1 MNFSYHL
8 VVCNTSRF
16 FINTRTNNLNKWDFS
31 ENNMKK
37 IFVNGYGSI
46 GSRITSFLKEDPEIT
61 ILGVGKYSPDE
72 DVNVAISRGLDVYV
86 PEQKLDEFND
96 FKITGTIES
105 ALDQCDLVI
114 DAAPGGHGFKNKKN
128 LYEPKKLM
136 AIYQGG
142 EAIHGEESVSDLLFN
157 SRANYTQ
164 AFGKKHVM
172 QGSCNVT
179 GMGRVLEPLRE
190 KYGNRLVRFDVTLIR
205 RWADIEQTDKKL
217 TDTIEMTEKPHH
229 GEDVKEYFG
238 KDAPLFVRA
247 VKVPTRQMHLHIM
260 DIRFNGDAPKPDELH
275 QLFENEY
282 GVAILWTAKGT
293 KDVRDFANTMNFN
306 FTDTNMIHIHANMTT
321 SIGDT
326 MQIMYSDD
334 QTGIVIPEN
343 HMLMQAMLFEKPYE
357 EAFKHTESL
366 FKMKE
371 KKKQL
376 QEHFAKK

>member
-1 MNFSYHL
+1 
-8 VVCNTSRF
+8 
-16 FINTRTNNLNKWDFS
+16 
-31 ENNMKK
+31 MKK

-46 GSRITSFLKEDPEIT
+46 GSRITSFLKDDPEISV
-61 ILGVGKYSPDE
+61 IGVGKYSPDD
-72 DVNVAISRGLDVYV
+72 DVKVAISRGLDVFV
-86 PEQKLDEFND
+86 PEKKSDD
-96 FKITGTIES
+96 FKDFQITGSIET
-105 ALDQCDLVI
+105 ALDNCDLVI
-114 DAAPGGHGFKNKKN
+114 DASPGGQGFKNKKN
-128 LYEPKKLM
+128 LYEPRNLM

-142 EAIHGEESVSDLLFN
+142 EAVHGNEAVSDLLFN

-179 GMGRVLEPLRE
+179 GMGRILEPLRE
-190 KYGNRLVRFDVTLIR
+190 KYGDRLKRFDVTLIR

-217 TDTIEMTEKPHH
+217 SDTIEMTEKPHH

-238 KDAPLFVRA
+238 KDAPLYVRA

-260 DIRFNGDAPKPDELH
+260 DIRFTDTAPIADELH
-275 QLFENEY
+275 KLFENEY

-306 FTDTNMIHIHANMTT
+306 FTDTNMIHIHANMTVP
-321 SIGDT
+321 IGDT
-326 MQIMYSDD
+326 IQMMYSDD

-357 EAFKHTESL
+357 DAFKHTESI
-366 FKMKE
+366 FNMKE